1 MNHGPEASS
10 AAFSL
15 KQLLT
20 AAAFTPAEKDVL
32 QTVLDPK
39 RRYTLEEARE
49 QLLSF
54 QIKEV
59 N

>member
-15 KQLLT
+15 TQLLT

-32 QTVLDPK
+32 QTVLDSK